1 MLIVVMFIY
10 NKMLIF
16 VMFIYSKHTP
26 PLMYKRRHPP

>member
-10 NKMLIF
+10 SKMLTF